1 VRIKPWQTLIA
12 ILLLTLAAV
21 WVDLPGQTLDP
32 FGWKSGITV
41 QQGLDLQGGIQI
53 VLEARPPA
61 GVKVTPEVLQGTRDT
76 IERRVNGLG
85 VSEPVIQTRGSNQIL
100 VELPGYRDPE
110 QAVRVLQRTAL
121 LEIIDT
127 NGQYLAPGTI
137 VNTTA
142 GPASDV
148 LGTEPTP
155 TAEPAATPTTGETG
169 TPSAA
174 TPQATVTP
182 APGAETPPPSATPS
196 VESTP
201 ASGEAAGTTASPT
214 PEAGATPTPAATPEA
229 QGPVYETI
237 ITGADLQ
244 DAYPTTDRFGTLVV
258 GFELK
263 GEATRKF
270 CDYTSS
276 HVGFPMSIVVDK
288 QVISS
293 PRIDSAICEGR
304 GIIQGLTAQEVNE
317 LVLQLKSGA
326 LAVPLE
332 VVQSRT
338 VGPTL
343 GQDSIDKSIVA
354 GLVGLGLVALFM
366 ILYYRLPGII
376 SVIALM
382 MYTSFVF
389 ALFKLIPVVL
399 TLPGIAGFIL
409 SIGMAVDANVLI
421 FARLREELRRGR
433 TIARAIEE
441 GFDHAWPSIRDSN
454 ISTMITCAILF
465 WFGRYV
471 GATIIQGFALTL
483 FIGVA
488 VSMFTAIVV
497 SRNLLRVLLT
507 RGLFHNLWWFGLER
521 RPVEPA
527 PAPGD

>member
-1 VRIKPWQTLIA
+1 MRIKPWQTLIA

-61 GVKVTPEVLQGTRDT
+61 GVEVTQDVLQGTRDT

-148 LGTEPTP
+148 LGNEPTP
-155 TAEPAATPTTGETG
+155 TAEPAATPQTTA
-169 TPSAA
+169 S
-174 TPQATVTP
+174 P
-182 APGAETPPPSATPS
+182 APATATPS
-196 VESTP
+196 PGATPGVESTP
-201 ASGEAAGTTASPT
+201 AAGEPAGTTASPT
-214 PEAGATPTPAATPEA
+214 PEAGATPTPAATSEA
-229 QGPVYETI
+229 EGPVYETI

-244 DAYPTTDRFGTLVV
+244 DAYPTTDQFGTLVV

-293 PRIDSAICEGR
+293 PQIESAICEGR
-304 GIIQGLTAQEVNE
+304 GIISGLNAQEVNE

-376 SVIALM
+376 SVIALL

-421 FARLREELRRGR
+421 FARLKEELRRGR

-441 GFDHAWPSIRDSN
+441 GFEHAWPSIRDSN

-507 RGLFHNLWWFGLER
+507 SGLFHNLWWFGLER
-521 RPVEPA
+521 RPAEPA